1 MGFPASHLTPTVAER
16 SARHT
21 LKIGCV
27 LRSTGPF
34 RIRLV
39 VWDLVACVSCH
50 GSCRACDHV
59 PLSCDSNCLTLRAVG
74 YDFFLDLP
82 LVTSSP
88 A

>member
-1 MGFPASHLTPTVAER
+1 MGFLRVINPMAAER
-16 SARHT
+16 LAQHN
-21 LKIGCV
+21 LNMGCV
-27 LRSTGPF
+27 LRSTGPS

-39 VWDLVACVSCH
+39 MSDLAACVACH
-50 GSCRACDHV
+50 GFCRACDHG

-82 LVTSSP
+82 LVISSP